1 MQNWTHC
8 LESFQERLSE
18 SIYKTD
24 IDLHEDDKNAQEKGV
39 FGGVALGV
47 GIDAITSSQSPQNL
61 CLRRNEQKRHHR

>member
-24 IDLHEDDKNAQEKGV
+24 IDLHEDDKNAEEEGV
-39 FGGVALGV
+39 CGGG
-47 GIDAITSSQSPQNL
+47 
-61 CLRRNEQKRHHR
+61 C